1 MPALTLPAKKQ
12 RVSIEASHVLPT
24 TWINRGIKVHFLF
37 SRLDQIHDSPGNHG
51 DEQSEKFY
59 QDLKVMED
67 RCKGRWDI
75 NMLADYCWTIERDEP
90 LKIYLKVSKM
100 T

>member
-1 MPALTLPAKKQ
+1 MPALTLLAKKQ

-37 SRLDQIHDSPGNHG
+37 SRLDQIHDSPGDHG

-59 QDLKVMED
+59 QDLKAGAQIQFFLGGCTFEGPSFHK
-67 RCKGRWDI
+67 R
-75 NMLADYCWTIERDEP
+75 A
-90 LKIYLKVSKM
+90 
-100 T
+100 